1 MMAKVDVMNLGPG
14 KVFHLFRSLE
24 ESTYPEIVGIGAG
37 KTIGMVIPNIDPAV
51 RENLRLQ
58 TECNS
63 IAVLTGCIGAATH
76 YFCADEASKLCNVEY
91 AESYLARDTL
101 GAAAHAGT
109 IIMGAKDVS
118 DARRAVEL
126 TLSFFDKY
134 WRNQYFNDVGHLE
147 IQYTAN
153 AGHILAKTLG
163 AEVGK
168 PWAMLCGSPFA
179 VGMLMADYAVKTADV
194 EVLDMGTPDHGSSH
208 SNECTLYIKGEASAV
223 EQAVKIGTEV
233 GVNTLKL
240 MGGPVHREGTD
251 IWL

>member
-1 MMAKVDVMNLGPG
+1 MAKVDAMNLGPG
-14 KVFHLFRSLE
+14 KVFHLFKSLE
-24 ESTYPEIVGIGAG
+24 ESKYAEIVGLGAG
-37 KTIGMVIPNIDPAV
+37 KTIGIVIPSLDSEISKY
-51 RENLRLQ
+51 LHLKTQ
-58 TECNS
+58 YNS

-109 IIMGAKDVS
+109 IILGAKDVS

-126 TLSFFDKY
+126 TLSLFDKY

-153 AGHILAKTLG
+153 AGHVLANTLG

-179 VGMLMADYAVKTADV
+179 IGMLMADYAVKTADV
-194 EVLDMGTPDHGSSH
+194 RVLDMGTPDHGSSH
-208 SNECTLYIKGEASAV
+208 SNECTLYITGETSAV
-223 EQAVKIGTEV
+223 EQAVKVGTEV
-233 GVNTLKL
+233 GVTALKL